1 MKTNRNRIIAFL
13 LTVNMPAMKITLLV
27 VGKTNDPHF
36 IAGIEEYTRRIR
48 HYLPFDMEVI
58 PELKNTKSL
67 SEDQQKEREADLLL
81 KTFQT
86 TDRIVLLD
94 EKGREFRST
103 EFAEWIDKK
112 AAGGCKRL
120 VFVVGGPYGF
130 SPRVYEQG
138 NPVLWFM
145 YTLIGLYLLAPVLS
159 RWLNYA
165 SRTEI
170 EFYLG
175 LWGISLCFPIV
186 RPVVNINT
194 GDTGILYYF
203 TGYAGYFVL
212 GYYLKQYPKRIPWK
226 ALFPLLTVA
235 MAAPVVCK
243 TAGWKVDFYDL
254 FWYLSVFV
262 AIQCVSWYRMAECI
276 EHWQIWL
283 RMRKTLTQLS
293 SLSFGIYLIH
303 IFIMR
308 YLLWQWEFI
317 RVIDSYIVQTTIV
330 SLLTFAGSVLASYLI
345 SFLPGAQY
353 IIGHT
358 HYESTRLK

>member
-1 MKTNRNRIIAFL
+1 MRDESIDWLR
-13 LTVNMPAMKITLLV
+13 TL
-27 VGKTNDPHF
+27 GS
-36 IAGIEEYTRRIR
+36 
-48 HYLPFDMEVI
+48 LPF
-58 PELKNTKSL
+58 
-67 SEDQQKEREADLLL
+67 
-81 KTFQT
+81 
-86 TDRIVLLD
+86 
-94 EKGREFRST
+94 
-103 EFAEWIDKK
+103 
-112 AAGGCKRL
+112 
-120 VFVVGGPYGF
+120 
-130 SPRVYEQG
+130 SPQG

-254 FWYLSVFV
+254 FWYLSVF
-262 AIQCVSWYRMAECI
+262 
-276 EHWQIWL
+276 
-283 RMRKTLTQLS
+283 
-293 SLSFGIYLIH
+293 
-303 IFIMR
+303 
-308 YLLWQWEFI
+308 
-317 RVIDSYIVQTTIV
+317 
-330 SLLTFAGSVLASYLI
+330 
-345 SFLPGAQY
+345 
-353 IIGHT
+353 
-358 HYESTRLK
+358 

>member
-1 MKTNRNRIIAFL
+1 MKQDSKFDLLRLLACLMVIAMHAPLPDSAEGNGLFL
-13 LTVNMPAMKITLLV
+13 STLSYLTAPCIGLFFMVSGALLLPVRTGASIFLKRRFGKILFPTLFWSLFYL
-27 VGKTNDPHF
+27 GCNTLMRDES
-36 IAGIEEYTRRIR
+36 IDWLRTLGS
-48 HYLPFDMEVI
+48 LPF
-58 PELKNTKSL
+58 
-67 SEDQQKEREADLLL
+67 
-81 KTFQT
+81 
-86 TDRIVLLD
+86 
-94 EKGREFRST
+94 
-103 EFAEWIDKK
+103 
-112 AAGGCKRL
+112 
-120 VFVVGGPYGF
+120 
-130 SPRVYEQG
+130 SPQG

-186 RPVVNINT
+186 RPGVNINT